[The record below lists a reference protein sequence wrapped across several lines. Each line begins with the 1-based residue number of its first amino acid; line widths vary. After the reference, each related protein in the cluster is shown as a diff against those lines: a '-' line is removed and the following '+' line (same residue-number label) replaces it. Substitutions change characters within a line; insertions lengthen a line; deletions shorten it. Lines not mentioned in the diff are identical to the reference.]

1 MTTRTHSYDD
11 SARTPLPCTTSS
23 EAGRGRTG
31 VRAAAL
37 CGVFAAGVLMTGC
50 MQSVSSTWTHTAPP
64 IDPVV
69 RQTDASQF
77 NPPLRAGLSQ
87 GPIARNSREE

>member
-1 MTTRTHSYDD
+1 
-11 SARTPLPCTTSS
+11 
-23 EAGRGRTG
+23 
-31 VRAAAL
+31 
-37 CGVFAAGVLMTGC
+37 MTGC